1 MHELGLFDFADH
13 LERLLQTGDLFEALD
28 RYVDFEVLRPVPTGA
43 PGYGVSPKGRR
54 PPRDPV
60 SMFEFPVPLDDAK
73 RADPEALTKSGSM
86 AGSGGTLDDIWEVV
100 DGPRAVSVD
109 FPTAGQYPQPAP
121 IHHPIDRFR
130 VREEFAQFGRI
141 ARGKDFPG
149 VSAPPPTRSSFH
161 ADENFTALKL
171 ACPRASANRA

>member
-1 MHELGLFDFADH
+1 MHEPGLFDFADH
-13 LERLLQTGDLFEALD
+13 LERLPRTGDLFEALD

-43 PGYGVSPKGRR
+43 PGYGVRPKGRR
-54 PPRDPV
+54 PSRDPV

-86 AGSGGTLDDIWEVV
+86 AGSGEPSTTSG
-100 DGPRAVSVD
+100 RAWTV
-109 FPTAGQYPQPAP
+109 
-121 IHHPIDRFR
+121 
-130 VREEFAQFGRI
+130 
-141 ARGKDFPG
+141 
-149 VSAPPPTRSSFH
+149 H